1 MPKRK
6 NASRKEW
13 EPFVKILEKPD
24 VSNCLLEYLC
34 SLDCGT
40 LKVREKKSVHRKWIN
55 AINEIS
61 KKHFSIP
68 IQKLAKKSVDNFKVV
83 IILFKGQDPLFSES
97 VTSGKTVPSS
107 IEPSSKEQKS
117 RAVVSFWEEVS
128 DRQKKRELGNTLF
141 SMHFEGFSELVQN
154 RNNPIRLDDS
164 DDSHAEDDDKTQDDS
179 NDSHAKD
186 YDSEESTEEENYA
199 YIIDL
204 DNISEQTKPAFCS
217 IDAWKTIISSSNIS
231 TSLPSSVEEQID
243 NYLKDISIKQI
254 RESINS
260 YKTDETDEEKYTH
273 KVFDHFIFCLE
284 NRPEYFAQRPTTEG
298 TFRARFIEPIMEPF
312 IFIFKDLMD
321 LNWGEIS
328 SSSSATRRNFN
339 LSEGKRRRIG
349 SKSDCIGS
357 IVNADDKE
365 LLIFELSGA
374 PTRLPTRHPEGDKVK
389 LDRCMVDVLNNLL
402 EEYKTCEFTL
412 AKEFKVFG
420 FQTKGYNCLISE
432 VYIVDRGLYCRRTL
446 SQFTLPSRVLD
457 LYYLYDLLRSMFC
470 FRDELVKSL
479 GALQR
484 LKVAKARKPDPI
496 DPVSSYILRLPPS

>member
-6 NASRKEW
+6 KSDVDASRKEW

-24 VSNCLLEYLC
+24 KMDRRYQRNLKKTFFNTYSKACEEKLL
-34 SLDCGT
+34 D
-40 LKVREKKSVHRKWIN
+40 
-55 AINEIS
+55 A
-61 KKHFSIP
+61 
-68 IQKLAKKSVDNFKVV
+68 
-83 IILFKGQDPLFSES
+83 GQDPLFSES
-97 VTSGKTVPSS
+97 VTSGKGSFFYWAILCFGT
-107 IEPSSKEQKS
+107 IKEQKS
-117 RAVVSFWEEVS
+117 RAVVSFWEEAS

-141 SMHFEGFSELVQN
+141 SMHFEGFSEL
-154 RNNPIRLDDS
+154 
-164 DDSHAEDDDKTQDDS
+164 DDDKTQDDS

-186 YDSEESTEEENYA
+186 DDKTQDDSNDSHAEDYDSEENTKEEYYA

-231 TSLPSSVEEQID
+231 TSLPSSVDKQIEY
-243 NYLKDISIKQI
+243 YLKDI
-254 RESINS
+254 N
-260 YKTDETDEEKYTH
+260 DTDEEKYTH

-321 LNWGEIS
+321 LNCY
-328 SSSSATRRNFN
+328 RRNFN

-402 EEYKTCEFTL
+402 GEYKTCEFTL
-412 AKEFKVFG
+412 AKEFKA
-420 FQTKGYNCLISE
+420 I
-432 VYIVDRGLYCRRTL
+432 IVGCGLYCRKTL
-446 SQFTLPSRVLD
+446 SQFTLPTKVLD

-496 DPVSSYILRLPPS
+496 DPVSHYILRLPPS